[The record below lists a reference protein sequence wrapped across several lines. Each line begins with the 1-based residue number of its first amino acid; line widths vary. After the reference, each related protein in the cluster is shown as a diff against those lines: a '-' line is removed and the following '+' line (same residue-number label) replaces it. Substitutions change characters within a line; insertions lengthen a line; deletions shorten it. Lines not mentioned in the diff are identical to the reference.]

1 VEKKTARFEEGIMSY
16 APKIL
21 IVDDEPRMC
30 DSMDVLLSGAG
41 YETHTGNSG
50 KDAIEHLAKNSFD
63 LVLLDI
69 VMPEMEGRQVMHYM
83 NSQDLDTLV
92 IVMTGHASIESAIE
106 VLRSGAYDYLRKP
119 FEHEELLKTVENAL
133 EQKRLKT
140 ERKQIE
146 EALRESEEKYKTLI
160 ENSLTGI
167 FIHQDG
173 KYVFVN
179 DRFAEVHGYKPEELV
194 GMEYLILIPPDERE
208 ALRQIAQK
216 RLEGTSVSPRY
227 EVRRLRKD
235 GTSIWCEMMATR
247 IEYRGRPAIMGNIV
261 DITKRKRAE
270 EGLRESEKRLYQER
284 RRMDLLK
291 FANDVALKLM
301 HELRNPLVAVGGFS
315 RRIYSREYP
324 EDKLKEYAR
333 IIFEESTR
341 LENVLNDVLTHL
353 KGAAEQAGPLPSSK
367 DSPEASVPP

>member
-30 DSMDVLLSGAG
+30 DSLDVLLSGAG

-106 VLRSGAYDYLRKP
+106 VLRNGAYDYLRKP

-235 GTSIWCEMMATR
+235 GTSSWCEMMATR

-315 RRIYSREYP
+315 RRISSREYP

-341 LENVLNDVLTHL
+341 LENVLNDVLAHL
-353 KGAAEQAGPLPSSK
+353 RGTAEQAGPLPSSK

>member
-1 VEKKTARFEEGIMSY
+1 MSY

-30 DSMDVLLSGAG
+30 DSLDVLLSGAG

-235 GTSIWCEMMATR
+235 GTSSWCEMMATR

-315 RRIYSREYP
+315 RRISSREYP

-341 LENVLNDVLTHL
+341 LENVLNDVLAHL
-353 KGAAEQAGPLPSSK
+353 KSAAKQAGPLPGSK
-367 DSPEASVPP
+367 DSPEASAPP

>member
-1 VEKKTARFEEGIMSY
+1 MEKKTARFEEGIMSY

-30 DSMDVLLSGAG
+30 DSLDVLLSGAG

-179 DRFAEVHGYKPEELV
+179 DRFAEIHSYKPEELV

-227 EVRRLRKD
+227 EVQRFRKD

-315 RRIYSREYP
+315 RRISSREYP
-324 EDKLKEYAR
+324 DDKLKEYAR
-333 IIFEESTR
+333 IIFQESTR
-341 LENVLNDVLTHL
+341 LENVLNDVLAHL
-353 KGAAEQAGPLPSSK
+353 KSAAKQAGPLPGSK
-367 DSPEASVPP
+367 DSPEASAPP

>member
-30 DSMDVLLSGAG
+30 DSLDVLLSGAG

-235 GTSIWCEMMATR
+235 GTSSWCEMMATR

-315 RRIYSREYP
+315 RRISSREYP

-341 LENVLNDVLTHL
+341 LENVLNDVLAHL
-353 KGAAEQAGPLPSSK
+353 KSAAKQAGPLPGSK
-367 DSPEASVPP
+367 DSPEASAPP